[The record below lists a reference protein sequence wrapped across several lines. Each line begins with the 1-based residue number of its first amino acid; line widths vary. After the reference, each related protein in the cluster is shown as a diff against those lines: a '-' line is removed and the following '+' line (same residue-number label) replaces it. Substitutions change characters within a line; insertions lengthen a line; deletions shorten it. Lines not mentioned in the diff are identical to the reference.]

1 VCSRFA
7 MAGYIQEDAQLGD
20 YPVRPYVPLE
30 LDYDV
35 NSVNAT
41 QEAEEEALMA
51 ELRALTAS

>member
-1 VCSRFA
+1 
-7 MAGYIQEDAQLGD
+7 MAGYIQEDAQLGG

>member
-1 VCSRFA
+1 
-7 MAGYIQEDAQLGD
+7 
-20 YPVRPYVPLE
+20 LE